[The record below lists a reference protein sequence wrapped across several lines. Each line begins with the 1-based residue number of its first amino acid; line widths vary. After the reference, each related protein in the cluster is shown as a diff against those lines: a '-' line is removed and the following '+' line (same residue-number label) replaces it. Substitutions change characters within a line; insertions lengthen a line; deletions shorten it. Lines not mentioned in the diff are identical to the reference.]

1 MSHPNYTQLKGFDN
15 VGDSS
20 LSMSI
25 QDGLIEFF
33 DWGLLEKGNFFNVSI
48 PASGQFGGDKHK
60 LRLVDDPNY
69 DSGQVWEGFRSNWV
83 WQSGLSYSE
92 QPLVTNKWHSPGIS
106 GVFVDGA
113 FQSTFDSPTYPHSVD
128 YSNGRVIFN
137 TALPTTSAV
146 TAEYSYKWI
155 NVVPANS
162 TPWFRE
168 IQYGSQRADGHFAQ
182 TGSGDWS
189 QLAQSRLQ
197 LPAIAVE
204 VVSPRVSEPYQLG
217 GGSYVH
223 TDVIFHVLAEEDYVR
238 DKLIDIVSLQNEKS
252 IYMIDTNR
260 MATNDAFPLD
270 WKGSV
275 KPSGFRYPDLVKP
288 SGIGGYRWKG
298 LRFENVRSQRT
309 APINESLHTGVVRMT
324 TQVIMGSV

>member
-1 MSHPNYTQLKGFDN
+1 MLPT
-15 VGDSS
+15 
-20 LSMSI
+20 
-25 QDGLIEFF
+25 
-33 DWGLLEKGNFFNVSI
+33 
-48 PASGQFGGDKHK
+48 
-60 LRLVDDPNY
+60 
-69 DSGQVWEGFRSNWV
+69 
-83 WQSGLSYSE
+83 
-92 QPLVTNKWHSPGIS
+92 S

-168 IQYGSQRADGHFAQ
+168 IQYGSQRADGHFEQ

-204 VVSPRVSEPYQLG
+204 VVPPRVSEPYQLG